1 MDDWAEQF
9 SDNYSTQDLHNEG
22 VILKNASS
30 WTEVGGLEVLYTV
43 NTSYDKVLYFARDT
57 APLR

>member
-30 WTEVGGLEVLYTV
+30 WTEDVKPGRRPRGTV
-43 NTSYDKVLYFARDT
+43 HCEQ
-57 APLR
+57 